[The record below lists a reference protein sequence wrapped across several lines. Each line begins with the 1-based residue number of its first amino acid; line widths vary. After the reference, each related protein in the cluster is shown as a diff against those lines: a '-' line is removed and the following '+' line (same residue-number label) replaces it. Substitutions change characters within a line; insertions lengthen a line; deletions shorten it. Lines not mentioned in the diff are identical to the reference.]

1 MYNTVKVAM
10 EERAS
15 GNAVLIKRGNQRLR
29 GFGFTIGFMS
39 FLAPL
44 LLRMIFGIG
53 EEEDEA
59 YKAAGPKWARH
70 NTLWYRRKK
79 NGELEAWNLTFLNPF
94 STVMDGVNSAVL
106 GEFFGGG
113 SVENA
118 IEVAFS
124 AVFVDQFLD
133 DQIFSSALKEAFV
146 TGIDDTTGKRVWIE
160 GVDRGTDKVLK
171 QLWHTWE
178 KGFEPRVWT
187 KLEAAWKASKGDYT
201 EMDYSPMGIIANE
214 FKPVRSRTVKPDQ
227 LFKQY
232 IFKVEQARSQIREK
246 FRPIYNKNVSVS
258 ADEIRHIYDEVYE
271 DLEHLNKDIIR
282 KMGGF
287 EGLGLSKGELY
298 KLARGSGGGPKMGKR
313 RAELLLQG
321 YMERPVLSANKVAIM
336 MAESETEPKMAER
349 LTIFAEAAQ
358 TRERF
363 SKIIDD

>member
-1 MYNTVKVAM
+1 
-10 EERAS
+10 
-15 GNAVLIKRGNQRLR
+15 
-29 GFGFTIGFMS
+29 MS
-39 FLAPL
+39 FLVPL
-44 LLRMIFGIG
+44 LLRMVFGVG

-70 NTLWYRRKK
+70 NTLWYFRAG
-79 NGELEAWNLTFLNPF
+79 GELKALNLTFLNPF

-124 AVFVDQFLD
+124 AMFVDQFLD

-146 TGIDDTTGKRVWIE
+146 TGIDETTGKRVWIE

-178 KGFEPRVWT
+178 KGFEPRAWT
-187 KLEAAWKASKGDYT
+187 KLEAAWKASGGDHT
-201 EMDYSPMGIIANE
+201 EMAYSPMGIIGAE
-214 FKPVRSRTVKPDQ
+214 FLPVRWRTVKPDQ

-232 IFKVEQARSQIREK
+232 IFKVEQSRSQIREK

-258 ADEIRHIYDEVYE
+258 EGEIMDIYEEVYK
-271 DLEHLNKDIIR
+271 DLKHLNKDIIR

-287 EGLGLSKGELY
+287 EGLGLSKGEIY

-321 YMERPVLSANKVAIM
+321 YMEKPVLSANKVAIM
-336 MAESETEPKMAER
+336 MQEAETDPKMAER
-349 LTIFAEAAQ
+349 LRIFAEAA
-358 TRERF
+358 RKYDRF
-363 SKIIDD
+363 SLIDD